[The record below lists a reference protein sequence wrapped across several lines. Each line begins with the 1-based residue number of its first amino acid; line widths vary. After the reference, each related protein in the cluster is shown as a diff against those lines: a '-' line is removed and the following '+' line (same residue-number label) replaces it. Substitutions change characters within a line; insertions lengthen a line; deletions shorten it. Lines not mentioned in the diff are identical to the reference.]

1 MIRHMTQIWFVT
13 LILFTAL
20 YTGVVSAHGRVSLAD
35 DECVR
40 NMAGSMV
47 HLSAYQPQFDP
58 EAEYCAEIPKE
69 GKTLWVL
76 DLVDQALRDMPI
88 GIQIV
93 RGSGKALGETVA
105 SLYSTNHSD
114 GVIKGEFNLDQG
126 QYTVLITGEG
136 IPALHYEYPLRVQ
149 MTNYA
154 DVFRAAVGP
163 VIALLLLILLTNK
176 FLQLRR
182 MQH

>member
-1 MIRHMTQIWFVT
+1 MIKKTIQVTITT
-13 LILFTAL
+13 LIFFTAV
-20 YTGVVSAHGRVSLAD
+20 YTGVVAAHGKVSLEN

-69 GKTLWVL
+69 GETLWAL
-76 DLVDQALRDMPI
+76 DLIDDALRDMPI

-114 GVIKGEFNLDQG
+114 GVIKGKFSLDKG

-136 IPALHYEYPLRVQ
+136 IPSLHYEYPLRVQ
-149 MTNYA
+149 MINYA
-154 DVFRAAVGP
+154 DTLRSAIGP
-163 VIALLLLILLTNK
+163 LIALLLLVLFTKQYLK
-176 FLQLRR
+176 WRR
-182 MQH
+182 VQY